1 MKKIISLITSAVLA
15 GHVGYITPSYAASSQ
30 ESSKSKHS
38 SSKKPNKSKTTKN
51 TPDKSEPEQT
61 KKSKS
66 DKKNASSKKDTTESN
81 KKKKSSQ
88 NKDSVDK
95 SNRSKQTTPE
105 KSKITPVSSTVQ
117 KNDPVTEKKSSEV
130 AITPTQTNTPEPI
143 VPTANPIPVD
153 CVYQLS
159 STALISEKEL
169 AEWAQLAILKSFDYS
184 FDTLE
189 TQLQKLKACYTEQGW
204 LAFNDALRQ
213 SGNLATIKAQQL
225 TVSCEIEGKLK
236 VDPFKNN
243 QWKITVPVK
252 VVYQNTQEKLTQR
265 LYVAMLVT
273 KKSSSQ
279 LGVVQIIAEPKSQN
293 ASKEQ
298 LAS

>member
-1 MKKIISLITSAVLA
+1 MKKIITLITAALVA
-15 GHVGYITPSYAASSQ
+15 GQVGYITPSYAASSQ

-38 SSKKPNKSKTTKN
+38 ASKKTSQAIT
-51 TPDKSEPEQT
+51 
-61 KKSKS
+61 SKS
-66 DKKNASSKKDTTESN
+66 NKKTDSSKKDATESN
-81 KKKKSSQ
+81 KKTKSSH
-88 NKDSVDK
+88 NKHSDDK
-95 SNRSKQTTPE
+95 SNRSKQATPE
-105 KSKITPVSSTVQ
+105 KSKISSVSSTVQ
-117 KNDPVTEKKSSEV
+117 NNDPVTENKPAEV
-130 AITPTQTNTPEPI
+130 VITPTQSNTPEPI
-143 VPTANPIPVD
+143 VAAVNPTPMD

-159 STALISEKEL
+159 STAPITEKEL

-236 VDPFKNN
+236 IDPFKNN

-265 LYVAMLVT
+265 LYVAMLIT
-273 KKSSSQ
+273 KKSGSQ
-279 LGVVQIIAEPKSQN
+279 LGVVQIIAEPKAQN
-293 ASKEQ
+293 ASKQ
-298 LAS
+298 LLAS